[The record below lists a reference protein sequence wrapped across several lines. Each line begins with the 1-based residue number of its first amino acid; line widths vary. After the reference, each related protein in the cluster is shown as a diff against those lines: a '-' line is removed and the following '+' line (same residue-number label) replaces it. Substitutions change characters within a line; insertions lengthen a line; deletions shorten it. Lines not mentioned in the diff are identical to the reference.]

1 MENQKQFMRF
11 ALVGGVVAATYVALY
26 LLFMAAGLT
35 QSLSNAGA
43 FLLAVALQYV
53 GQASFT
59 FGARLDD
66 APQVTRFG
74 LMICCGLIT
83 SAVITGVAGPAM
95 GLPHWLAA
103 VIVTVVLPLQN
114 YLIMTRWVFL
124 TPGDKMD
131 AAQ

>member
-1 MENQKQFMRF
+1 MENPKQFMRF

-26 LLFMAAGLT
+26 LLFMAVGLT

-66 APQVTRFG
+66 APQITRFG

-83 SAVITGVAGPAM
+83 SALITGVAGPSL
-95 GLPHWLAA
+95 GLPHWLSA
-103 VIVTVVLPLQN
+103 VIVTMVLPFQN

-124 TPGDKMD
+124 TPREKMD
-131 AAQ
+131 ATQ